1 MPARLVVKDLHT
13 GDEFEYELTLPETRI
28 GRVREFNDLVL
39 EDERVSRRHAVLRQK
54 ALAHVVIDLDSA
66 NGTLV
71 NNEYIKDHTLSD
83 GDVISISDY
92 TLSYDHNV
100 TPSVQYD
107 NRRLG
112 STI

>member
-1 MPARLVVKDLHT
+1 MPARFVVKDLRT

-39 EDERVSRRHAVLRQK
+39 EDERVSRRHAIVRQK
-54 ALAHVVIDLDSA
+54 GLAHVVIDLDSA

-71 NNEYIKDHTLSD
+71 NNDYIKDHALAV
-83 GDVISISDY
+83 GDVISINGY
-92 TLSYDHNV
+92 KISYDHNM

-107 NRRLG
+107 NRR
-112 STI
+112 